1 MRGGG
6 ADTGGR
12 RGRKEGR
19 LAGAQPARKGA
30 VQVTADPPTEA
41 DYHEVSSP
49 VPSVP
54 KIGIL
59 CDRFPFVQVL
69 SAELLM
75 SCSPPGSFVHGIL
88 QARMLEWAAMPFV
101 QGIFPTQGLNPGF
114 PCLLHWQVDSLAL
127 SHVGPDVYCLPK
139 LLLVLPSAG

>member
-41 DYHEVSSP
+41 DYHEVSQTFSDNAC
-49 VPSVP
+49 VLTCVRVCAH
-54 KIGIL
+54 L
-59 CDRFPFVQVL
+59 CGTL
-69 SAELLM
+69 
-75 SCSPPGSFVHGIL
+75 
-88 QARMLEWAAMPFV
+88 W
-101 QGIFPTQGLNPGF
+101 
-114 PCLLHWQVDSLAL
+114 DST
-127 SHVGPDVYCLPK
+127 DNDKDCTF
-139 LLLVLPSAG
+139 

>member
-41 DYHEVSSP
+41 DYHEVSQTFSDNAC
-49 VPSVP
+49 VLTCV
-54 KIGIL
+54 G
-59 CDRFPFVQVL
+59 PFGTPRTTTKTVL
-69 SAELLM
+69 SNFPNSLF
-75 SCSPPGSFVHGIL
+75 P
-88 QARMLEWAAMPFV
+88 V
-101 QGIFPTQGLNPGF
+101 QGFPLF
-114 PCLLHWQVDSLAL
+114 IKS
-127 SHVGPDVYCLPK
+127 
-139 LLLVLPSAG
+139 